1 MKNKLFKTCLTGL
14 ALSVAGLANAQVAVI
29 AGEQLVPMTHF
40 NSHAVIS
47 GAAVIITAGSTVD
60 SNIAAQA
67 AVGIGAESCTQDIS
81 AGAAVV
87 IGANSTVGN
96 INSGAATGI
105 GAGAKAKAIE
115 SGAATVLGANAQV
128 DSVLSGSTVLGAGA
142 YIHSDHYSDSMDS
155 DDCPVLVTTGGLSA
169 ADMADTITDIG
180 NVQAALSNRNIV
192 GSNELFTTMVGYTS
206 LLPGTHHGT
215 ELTIAAGSEIVFN
228 NPDRINNPVWV
239 INLTAALTVGAGT
252 TFDFDYNIDENGPP
266 TIIWNVGAAITLGA
280 GTEFIGVA
288 FANGAFT
295 AATSEVFCGNIYAKG
310 AVAVGHLKSSNAD
323 AGCGLRPSP
332 VAISAS
338 SGIFEY
344 SDAVGAPAISC
355 GDFAIELSIVV
366 SNVYTDRA
374 NSTSDVDEIRVV
386 VPIGGGG
393 GAGVEVT
400 YVNYIGFDLI
410 SVKLVVDVDNVSA
423 GSLECKDD
431 ILIP

>member
-14 ALSVAGLANAQVAVI
+14 ALSVAGLANA
-29 AGEQLVPMTHF
+29 GHHTDTVPMTHF

-96 INSGAATGI
+96 IKSGAATGI
-105 GAGAKAKAIE
+105 GAGAIAKAIE

-142 YIHSDHYSDSMDS
+142 YIHSDHNSHSMDS
-155 DDCPVLVTTGGLSA
+155 DDCPVLVTTGGLPA

-228 NPDRINNPVWV
+228 ADGESAPVWV

-252 TFDFDYNIDENGPP
+252 TFSVINDVVGPP
-266 TIIWNVGAAITLGA
+266 Q
-280 GTEFIGVA
+280 
-288 FANGAFT
+288 
-295 AATSEVFCGNIYAKG
+295 
-310 AVAVGHLKSSNAD
+310 
-323 AGCGLRPSP
+323 P
-332 VAISAS
+332 S
-338 SGIFEY
+338 SGML
-344 SDAVGAPAISC
+344 APQSRWAQVRS
-355 GDFAIELSIVV
+355 LS
-366 SNVYTDRA
+366 A
-374 NSTSDVDEIRVV
+374 
-386 VPIGGGG
+386 
-393 GAGVEVT
+393 
-400 YVNYIGFDLI
+400 
-410 SVKLVVDVDNVSA
+410 
-423 GSLECKDD
+423 
-431 ILIP
+431 